1 MTATASRGV
10 RAVAFALG
18 AFALAAL
25 GCGGPECDVVVYT
38 SVDQVF
44 SEPVFRAFEE
54 RTGQH
59 VCAVFDTEETKST
72 GVLNRLLAEA
82 EQPRA
87 DVFWSGDPMRPFV
100 LIDRGLVALYASPAA
115 AGIPAPFKAP
125 DGEWTG
131 LAARAR
137 VLLVNTE
144 RLGERDRPTSIRD
157 LADRRFRG
165 DAAIANPLYGTTT
178 VHVAALA
185 SLWGE
190 AEARAF
196 LDRLRANDV
205 QIASSNGEV
214 RRLVASGEV
223 AVGLTDTDDAHEAVA
238 DGAPVEIV
246 YPDQEAGG
254 LGTLVMPTSAVLIR
268 GGPHPDAAARLID
281 HLLSRDVEAQ
291 LARSGAH
298 MPLHPDGETP
308 SGVRTVEAVH
318 AMDVDYAAVA
328 KTLETIQPWLRRWVG
343 L

>member
-1 MTATASRGV
+1 MTAAASHGV
-10 RAVAFALG
+10 RAVALASG
-18 AFALAAL
+18 VALAAL
-25 GCGGPECDVVVYT
+25 GCQGLDCDVVAYT

-44 SEPVFRAFEE
+44 SEPVFRAFEAQ
-54 RTGQH
+54 TGQH

-82 EQPRA
+82 ERPRA

-100 LIDRGLVALYASPAA
+100 LIDRGLVAPYASPAA
-115 AGIPAPFKAP
+115 AGIPPGFRAP
-125 DGEWTG
+125 DGVWTG

-137 VLLVNTE
+137 VLLVNTK
-144 RLGERDRPTSIRD
+144 RLDDRDRPSSIRD
-157 LADRRFRG
+157 LAAPRFRG

-185 SLWGE
+185 SVWGE
-190 AEARAF
+190 EEARAF
-196 LDRLRANDV
+196 LDRMRENDV
-205 QIASSNGEV
+205 HIASSNGEV

-223 AVGLTDTDDAHEAVA
+223 VVGLTDTDDAHEAVA

-268 GGPHPDAAARLID
+268 GGPHPEVARRLID
-281 HLLSRDVEAQ
+281 HLLSPDVEAQ

-298 MPLHPDGETP
+298 MPLHPGVETP
-308 SGVRTVEAVH
+308 SEVRAVEAIQ
-318 AMDVDYAAVA
+318 AMPVDYAAVA
-328 KTLETIQPWLRRWVG
+328 KTLEQIQPWLRRWVG